1 MSILS
6 VTRAQEQRIFN
17 GYIFALLSQNVSPSQ
32 TILSEVIRC
41 GGGKLLQS
49 LPSVKALKMVKKLR
63 DEDPRSCK
71 PGNLEP
77 ANFLI
82 RKFSLF
88 VIDFRI
94 ECQGLIIKSKD
105 NHFIF

>member
-1 MSILS
+1 MNLDEHFLS

-71 PGNLEP
+71 PGNLELQELEYN
-77 ANFLI
+77 AYFA
-82 RKFSLF
+82 KK
-88 VIDFRI
+88 
-94 ECQGLIIKSKD
+94 CK
-105 NHFIF
+105 IFT

>member
-71 PGNLEP
+71 PGNLEQQW
-77 ANFLI
+77 
-82 RKFSLF
+82 
-88 VIDFRI
+88 I
-94 ECQGLIIKSKD
+94 E
-105 NHFIF
+105 